1 MLKLILK
8 KPFEKMENIIL
19 EAISGS
25 VAYGLNTPQSDID
38 IRGVFILPKEKFF
51 SMQYT
56 PQINEKNND
65 ITFFE
70 LNRFGELLSK
80 NNPNILE
87 LLYVPADCIK
97 SEHYLFKKF
106 KNISILSK
114 LCKNTFAGYAQSQ
127 IQKAYGL
134 NKKILNPQEVKRKEL
149 LDFCY
154 ISHMQ
159 GAMPAKDWLAKHNAT
174 HTQCGLVGINHFRD
188 TYALFFDENNTQNF
202 RGIAHENSNEVI
214 LSSVPKGELPFAYLY
229 CNHDGYSSYCKDY
242 RQYWEWVEMRNP
254 ARYENTLSFGKNYD
268 AKNMMHT
275 FRLLDMAEEIAT
287 RQEVI
292 VRRPNREFLFKIRK
306 GEFEYED
313 LVKQAE
319 EKLHNIDALFDKSSL
334 PEMPDVAQINQ
345 VLFEIREEYYRN

>member
-1 MLKLILK
+1 
-8 KPFEKMENIIL
+8 MENIIF

-51 SMQYT
+51 SLQYT
-56 PQINEKNND
+56 PQINNETND

-87 LLYVPADCIK
+87 LLYMPDDCIK
-97 SEHYLFKKF
+97 QEHFLFKKL
-106 KNISILSK
+106 KNINILSK

-134 NKKILNPQEVKRKEL
+134 NKKILNPKEVKRKEL

-154 ISHMQ
+154 VTHVQ
-159 GAMPAKDWLAKHNAT
+159 GTMPVKDWFEKHNIT
-174 HTQCGLVGINHFRD
+174 NSQCGLVALNHFRD
-188 TYALFFDENNTQNF
+188 TYALFLDKNNTLNF
-202 RGIAHENSNEVI
+202 RGIANENSNEVI
-214 LSSVPKGELPFAYLY
+214 LSSVPKGELPFVYLY

-254 ARYENTLSFGKNYD
+254 ARYENTLSHGKNYD
-268 AKNMMHT
+268 SKNMMHT

-287 RQEVI
+287 QNKVI

-306 GEFEYED
+306 GEFEYQD
-313 LVKQAE
+313 LVNQAE
-319 EKLHNIDALFDKSSL
+319 EKLANINELFEKSNL
-334 PEMPDVAQINQ
+334 PNEPNITEINQ
-345 VLFEIREEYYRN
+345 ILFEVRAEYYELGIRNETAIF

>member
-1 MLKLILK
+1 MKNIQ
-8 KPFEKMENIIL
+8 NIIL

-25 VAYGLNTPQSDID
+25 VAYGLNTPQSDVD

-51 SMQYT
+51 SLQYIS
-56 PQINEKNND
+56 QINNNTND

-87 LLYVPADCIK
+87 LLYVPDDCVK
-97 SEHYLFKKF
+97 QEHHLFQRL
-106 KNISILSK
+106 KNLPILSK

-154 ISHMQ
+154 ISHLQ
-159 GAMPAKDWLAKHNAT
+159 GSMPAKDWLIKHNAL
-174 HTQCGLVGINHFRD
+174 HTQCGLVAINHFRD
-188 TYALFFDENNTQNF
+188 TYALFFDKDNTLNF

-214 LSSVPKGELPFAYLY
+214 LSSVPKGELPIAYLY

-254 ARYENTLSFGKNYD
+254 TRYENTLASGKNYD

-287 RQEVI
+287 EHKVI
-292 VRRPNREFLFKIRK
+292 VRRPNRDFLFKIRK
-306 GEFEYED
+306 GEFEYHD
-313 LVKQAE
+313 LVAQAE
-319 EKLHNIDALFDKSSL
+319 EKLANINALFDKSTL
-334 PEMPDVAQINQ
+334 PNEPDIDSINQ
-345 VLFEIREEYYRN
+345 VLYEIREEYYK